1 MEKYKM
7 LRIFLLEKEIKGA
20 IEMSLKL
27 ENFFLLFC
35 KTSVWFLVP
44 RQGQVTPNSL

>member
-1 MEKYKM
+1 MEKHKT

-20 IEMSLKL
+20 REMSLKL
-27 ENFFLLFC
+27 ENFFYSSARPQFGSLH
-35 KTSVWFLVP
+35 P